1 MDTASI
7 ARLGIDDL
15 AACLDLAADR
25 RWPRA
30 RRKWSFLLTVGEG
43 FGLRD
48 SVDGDRGAASDREPA
63 SDPGEELVG
72 SVILSR
78 FDPRLAWVGMM
89 LVASKWNGRGLGR
102 TLMRHAM
109 QEARTDII
117 GLHATPDGL
126 PLYRKLGF
134 RAVGPVLTH
143 RGHFT
148 GPRGRTG
155 RTRPFT
161 CADLDAVRALDAEIT
176 GSDRRDLLAGYLR
189 FAGHLRVLEAGGVIT
204 GYAGSWRDGDIV
216 VIGPV
221 LAASLADAT
230 DLIADVAST
239 VDGEVRLDTEHASLA
254 SWAAAHGIAPWFES
268 TCMVYGGD
276 LPGDRSRLFTPV
288 MQALG

>member
-25 RWPRA
+25 RWPRS

-48 SVDGDRGAASDREPA
+48 SANSDQ
-63 SDPGEELVG
+63 GEELAG

-78 FDPRLAWVGMM
+78 FGPRLAWIGMM

-109 QEARTDII
+109 AEAQTDVI
-117 GLHATPDGL
+117 GLHATPEGL
-126 PLYRKLGF
+126 PLYEKLGF
-134 RAVGPVLTH
+134 RVTGPVFTH

-148 GPRGRTG
+148 GARGRTG

-161 CADLDAVRALDAEIT
+161 YADLDAVRALDTEIT

-189 FAGHLRVLEAGGVIT
+189 FAGHLRVLESHGVIT

-221 LAASLADAT
+221 LAATFADAT

-239 VDGEVRLDTEHASLA
+239 VDGEVRLDTEHPALA
-254 SWAAAHGIAPWFES
+254 GWATAHGITPWFES
-268 TCMVYGGD
+268 TCMVYGGN

>member
-7 ARLGIDDL
+7 ARLGIEDL

-48 SVDGDRGAASDREPA
+48 HNGTQQQDLA
-63 SDPGEELVG
+63 G

-78 FDPRLAWVGMM
+78 FGPRLAWIGMM
-89 LVASKWNGRGLGR
+89 LVASRWNRRGLGR
-102 TLMRHAM
+102 LLMRHAM
-109 QEARTDII
+109 DRARADTIA
-117 GLHATPDGL
+117 LHSTAEGV
-126 PLYRKLGF
+126 PLYEKLGF
-134 RAVGPVLTH
+134 RVTGPVHTH
-143 RGHFT
+143 RGRFACSRA
-148 GPRGRTG
+148 GVG

-161 CADLDAVRALDAEIT
+161 YADLDAVRALDAEVT
-176 GSDRRDLLAGYLR
+176 GVDRGELLTGYLR
-189 FAGHLRVLEAGGVIT
+189 FAGHMRVLETDGVIT
-204 GYAGSWRDGDIV
+204 GYAGSWRDGDLV

-221 LAASLADAT
+221 LAADLSDAA
-230 DLIADVAST
+230 DLIAAVAST
-239 VDGEVRLDTEHASLA
+239 VDGDVRLDTEHPALA
-254 SWAAAHGIAPWFES
+254 EWATGHGIAPWFET
-268 TCMVYGGD
+268 TCMVHGQD

>member
-1 MDTASI
+1 MDTASV

-43 FGLRD
+43 FGLRERND
-48 SVDGDRGAASDREPA
+48 Q
-63 SDPGEELVG
+63 GEDLAG

-78 FDPRLAWVGMM
+78 FGPRLAWIGMM
-89 LVASKWNGRGLGR
+89 LVASRWNRRGLGGI
-102 TLMRHAM
+102 LMRHAM
-109 QEARTDII
+109 ENAGADTIA
-117 GLHATPDGL
+117 LHSTAEGL
-126 PLYRKLGF
+126 PLYEKLGF
-134 RAVGPVLTH
+134 RMTGPVHTH
-143 RGHFT
+143 RGRFT
-148 GPRGRTG
+148 GHRDGSA

-161 CADLDAVRALDAEIT
+161 YADLDAVRALDAEVT
-176 GSDRRDLLAGYLR
+176 GVDRGDLLTGYLR
-189 FAGHLRVLEAGGVIT
+189 FAGHMRVLEADGVIT

-221 LAASLADAT
+221 LAADLSDAT
-230 DLIADVAST
+230 DLIAAVAST
-239 VDGEVRLDTEHASLA
+239 VDGEVRLDTEHAALA
-254 SWAAAHGIAPWFES
+254 DWATGHGIAPWFET
-268 TCMVYGGD
+268 TCMVHGDD

>member
-30 RRKWSFLLTVGEG
+30 RRKWSFLLSVGEG

-48 SVDGDRGAASDREPA
+48 DS
-63 SDPGEELVG
+63 ELAG

-78 FDPRLAWVGMM
+78 FGPRLAWIGMM

-109 QEARTDII
+109 ASAEADTIA
-117 GLHATPDGL
+117 LHATPEGL
-126 PLYRKLGF
+126 PLYEKLGF
-134 RAVGPVLTH
+134 RVTGPVHTH
-143 RGHFT
+143 RGRFT
-148 GPRGRTG
+148 GAATG
-155 RTRPFT
+155 RTRPYT
-161 CADLDAVRALDAEIT
+161 PADLAAVRALDAEAT
-176 GSDRRDLLAGYLR
+176 GADRGGLLTEYLR
-189 FAGHLRVLEAGGVIT
+189 FAGRVRVLAADGVIT
-204 GYAGSWRDGDIV
+204 GYAGSWRDGDMV

-221 LAASLADAT
+221 IAADLAEAKT
-230 DLIADVAST
+230 LITDVAST
-239 VDGEVRLDTEHASLA
+239 VDGDVRLDTECAALA
-254 SWAAAHGIAPWFES
+254 RWAAASGLAPWFES
-268 TCMVYGGD
+268 TCMVHGRD
-276 LPGDRSRLFTPV
+276 LPGNRSRLFTPI

>member
-7 ARLGIDDL
+7 ARLGIEDL

-48 SVDGDRGAASDREPA
+48 RDDLGRTDLA
-63 SDPGEELVG
+63 G

-78 FDPRLAWVGMM
+78 FGPRLAWIGMM
-89 LVASKWNGRGLGR
+89 LVASRWNRRGLGR
-102 TLMRHAM
+102 LLMRHAM
-109 QEARTDII
+109 DSARADTIA
-117 GLHATPDGL
+117 LHATAEGV
-126 PLYRKLGF
+126 PLYEKLGF
-134 RAVGPVLTH
+134 RVTGPVHTH
-143 RGHFT
+143 RGRFACSRP
-148 GPRGRTG
+148 GTG

-161 CADLDAVRALDAEIT
+161 YADLDAVLSLDAEIT
-176 GSDRRDLLAGYLR
+176 GADRHDLLTGYLR
-189 FAGHLRVLEAGGVIT
+189 FAGHMRVLETDGVIT
-204 GYAGSWRDGDIV
+204 GYAGSWRDGDLV

-221 LAASLADAT
+221 LAADLSDAT
-230 DLIADVAST
+230 DLIAAVAST
-239 VDGEVRLDTEHASLA
+239 VDGEVRLDTEHRALA
-254 SWAAAHGIAPWFES
+254 EWATAHGVTPWFET
-268 TCMVYGGD
+268 TCMVHGQD